1 MGEELGE
8 GTFSIVQE
16 AVCNKTGKHYA
27 CKVIDRKLMEGLE
40 SMVRLSYDCLLT
52 LYITRI

>member
-52 LYITRI
+52 LHIT